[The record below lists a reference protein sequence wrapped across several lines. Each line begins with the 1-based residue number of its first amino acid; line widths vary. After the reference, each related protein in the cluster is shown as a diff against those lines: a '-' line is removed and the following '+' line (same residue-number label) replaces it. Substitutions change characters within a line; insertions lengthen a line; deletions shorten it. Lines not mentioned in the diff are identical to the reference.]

1 MKKIINIKI
10 FLFGLI
16 VSFLFIVFAFVLVN
30 YFQKKTLEAVLKE
43 TSDTELSWLEVST
56 DGTRVIVSGFA
67 PDEANRFIATSK
79 ISSIIN
85 SERII
90 DQIIVKKQI
99 TPSTIEYVLEIL
111 RDDNHISVIGFVP
124 TNLQSKKLIAKL
136 KVLAKDLEVRNLLEV
151 SSFPIT
157 DAWKKTLDYAIA
169 SVELLPNSKISI
181 AKEEIWISALSESID
196 DKIRIENQLTSLD
209 PGFFKLHL
217 DIQSPRPLIQPFS
230 LRFTMD
236 ESGASLD
243 KCSASD
249 EYSKVIILSAMIKLG
264 VDKESN
270 CEIGI
275 GVPAE
280 SWMDAVIIAAT
291 YVKEFKIA
299 SLTFENHNVS
309 LVVSGNT
316 GNDKFE
322 NIIDKLKKALP
333 NEFQVGA
340 TLQPVL
346 TKEIDNTNTFTVIK
360 SLDGVVE
367 LKGFLNDHTA
377 EIAVRSYASSIFGS
391 NNINDSLRLSDKLP
405 QNWPIQ
411 VLTGLEV
418 VGLLDHGSLIIE
430 PNTILLEGKSANPEI
445 KSIVSEILSK
455 KLGNDILYTLKLEY
469 DEQLVPKPIALD
481 AKKCVLDINNVI
493 ETLGIEFAPG
503 EIVLQK
509 SSNDTLRNMADIM
522 QTCYM
527 VPMEIGGHTDSQ
539 GRKSLNLS
547 ISQARAEAVMDSLLS
562 YDILTGNLIAKGY
575 GESTPIADNKTSEGR
590 NKNRRIEFTLI
601 MNDD

>member
-43 TSDTELSWLEVST
+43 TSNTELSWLEVST

-136 KVLAKDLEVRNLLEV
+136 KVIAKDLEVRNLLEV

-249 EYSKVIILSAMIKLG
+249 EYSKIVILSAMIKLG

-291 YVKEFKIA
+291 YVKEFEIA

-333 NEFQVGA
+333 NEFQVAA

-391 NNINDSLRLSDKLP
+391 ININDSLRLSDKLP

-469 DEQLVPKPIALD
+469 DEQLVPKPIGPD

-509 SSNDTLRNMADIM
+509 SSNDTLKNMADIM

>member
-16 VSFLFIVFAFVLVN
+16 VSVLFIVFAFVLVN
-30 YFQKKTLEAVLKE
+30 YFEKKTLEAVLTE

-99 TPSTIEYVLEIL
+99 TPSTLEYVLEIL

-124 TNLQSKKLIAKL
+124 TNSQSKKLIAKL
-136 KVLAKDLEVRNLLEV
+136 KVIAKDFEVRNLLEV

-249 EYSKVIILSAMIKLG
+249 EYSKVVILSAMIKLG

-280 SWMDAVIIAAT
+280 SWVDAVIIAAT
-291 YVKEFKIA
+291 YVKEFEIA

-346 TKEIDNTNTFTVIK
+346 TKEIDNTNTFMVIK
-360 SLDGVVE
+360 SLDSVVE
-367 LKGFLNDHTA
+367 LKGFLNDQTT

-469 DEQLVPKPIALD
+469 DEQLVPKPIGPD

-509 SSNDTLRNMADIM
+509 SSNDTLKNMADIM
-522 QTCYM
+522 QTCYI

>member
-16 VSFLFIVFAFVLVN
+16 VSVLFIVFAFVLVN
-30 YFQKKTLEAVLKE
+30 YFEKKTLEVVLKE

-136 KVLAKDLEVRNLLEV
+136 KVIAKDLEVRNLLEV

-264 VDKESN
+264 VDKESD

-391 NNINDSLRLSDKLP
+391 ININDSLRLSDKLP

-469 DEQLVPKPIALD
+469 DEQLVPKPIGPD

-509 SSNDTLRNMADIM
+509 SSNDTLKNMADIM
-522 QTCYM
+522 QTCYI

>member
-151 SSFPIT
+151 SSSPIT
-157 DAWKKTLDYAIA
+157 DAWKRTLDYAIS
-169 SVELLPNSKISI
+169 SVKLLPNSKISI

-249 EYSKVIILSAMIKLG
+249 ENSKVIILSAMIKLG
-264 VDKESN
+264 VDKESD

-333 NEFQVGA
+333 NEFQVAA

-469 DEQLVPKPIALD
+469 DEQLVPKPIGLD

>member
-157 DAWKKTLDYAIA
+157 DAWKRTLDYAIS
-169 SVELLPNSKISI
+169 SVKLLPNSKISI

-249 EYSKVIILSAMIKLG
+249 EYSKVVILSAMIKLG
-264 VDKESN
+264 VDKESD

-333 NEFQVGA
+333 NEFQVAA

-469 DEQLVPKPIALD
+469 DEQLVPKPIGLD

>member
-16 VSFLFIVFAFVLVN
+16 VSVLFIVFAFVLVN
-30 YFQKKTLEAVLKE
+30 YFEKKTLEVVLKE

-249 EYSKVIILSAMIKLG
+249 EYSKVVILSAMIKLG

-275 GVPAE
+275 GVPAD
-280 SWMDAVIIAAT
+280 SWVDAVIIAAT
-291 YVKEFKIA
+291 YVKEFEIA

-340 TLQPVL
+340 TLQPVR

-391 NNINDSLRLSDKLP
+391 ININDSLRLSDKLP

-469 DEQLVPKPIALD
+469 DEQLVPKPIGPD

-509 SSNDTLRNMADIM
+509 SSNDTLKNMADIM
-522 QTCYM
+522 QTCYI

>member
-16 VSFLFIVFAFVLVN
+16 VSFLFIVFALVLVN

-157 DAWKKTLDYAIA
+157 DAWKRTLDYAIS
-169 SVELLPNSKISI
+169 SVKLLPNSKISI
-181 AKEEIWISALSESID
+181 TKEEIWISALSESID
-196 DKIRIENQLTSLD
+196 DKIRIENQLISLD

-243 KCSASD
+243 KCSARD

-280 SWMDAVIIAAT
+280 SWVDAVIIAAT

-333 NEFQVGA
+333 NEFQVAA

-346 TKEIDNTNTFTVIK
+346 TKEIDNTNNFTVIK

-455 KLGNDILYTLKLEY
+455 KLGNDILYALKLEY
-469 DEQLVPKPIALD
+469 DEQLVPKPIGPD

>member
-1 MKKIINIKI
+1 MKKIINIKT

-16 VSFLFIVFAFVLVN
+16 VSVLFIVFAFVLVN
-30 YFQKKTLEAVLKE
+30 YFEKKTLEVVLKE

-90 DQIIVKKQI
+90 DQIIIKKQI

-124 TNLQSKKLIAKL
+124 TNLQSKKLIMKL
-136 KVLAKDLEVRNLLEV
+136 KVIAKDLEVRNLLEV

-249 EYSKVIILSAMIKLG
+249 EYSKVVILSAMIKLG

-275 GVPAE
+275 GVPAD
-280 SWMDAVIIAAT
+280 SWVDAVIIAAT
-291 YVKEFKIA
+291 YVKEFEIA

-391 NNINDSLRLSDKLP
+391 ININGSLRLSDKLP

-469 DEQLVPKPIALD
+469 DEQLVPKPIGPD

-509 SSNDTLRNMADIM
+509 SSNDTLKNMADIM
-522 QTCYM
+522 QTCYI

>member
-16 VSFLFIVFAFVLVN
+16 VSVLFIVFAFVLVN
-30 YFQKKTLEAVLKE
+30 YFEKKTLEVVLKE

-136 KVLAKDLEVRNLLEV
+136 KVIAKDLEVRNLLEV

-249 EYSKVIILSAMIKLG
+249 EYSKVVILSAMIKLG
-264 VDKESN
+264 VDKESD

-280 SWMDAVIIAAT
+280 SWVDAVIIAAT
-291 YVKEFKIA
+291 YVKEFEIA

-391 NNINDSLRLSDKLP
+391 ININDSLRLSDKLP

-469 DEQLVPKPIALD
+469 DEQLVPKPIGPD

-509 SSNDTLRNMADIM
+509 SSNDTLKNMADIM
-522 QTCYM
+522 QTCYI

>member
-16 VSFLFIVFAFVLVN
+16 VSVLFIVFAFVLVN
-30 YFQKKTLEAVLKE
+30 YFEKKTLEVVLKE
-43 TSDTELSWLEVST
+43 TSDTELGWLEVST

-136 KVLAKDLEVRNLLEV
+136 KVIAKDLEVRNLLEV

-249 EYSKVIILSAMIKLG
+249 EYSKVVILSAMIKLG

-280 SWMDAVIIAAT
+280 SWVDAVIIAAT
-291 YVKEFKIA
+291 YVKEFEIA

-333 NEFQVGA
+333 NEFQVAA

-391 NNINDSLRLSDKLP
+391 ININDSLRLSDKLP

-469 DEQLVPKPIALD
+469 DEQLVPKPIGLD

-509 SSNDTLRNMADIM
+509 SSNDTLKNMADIM
-522 QTCYM
+522 QTCYI

>member
-16 VSFLFIVFAFVLVN
+16 GSFLFIVFAFVLVN

-157 DAWKKTLDYAIA
+157 DAWKKTLDYAIS
-169 SVELLPNSKISI
+169 SVKLLPNSKISI
-181 AKEEIWISALSESID
+181 TKEEIWISALSESID

-264 VDKESN
+264 VDKESD

-333 NEFQVGA
+333 NEFQVAA

-469 DEQLVPKPIALD
+469 DEQLVPKPIGLD

>member
-16 VSFLFIVFAFVLVN
+16 VSVLFIVFAFVLVN
-30 YFQKKTLEAVLKE
+30 YFEKKTLEAVLTE

-56 DGTRVIVSGFA
+56 DGARVIVSGFA
-67 PDEANRFIATSK
+67 PNEANRFIATSK

-99 TPSTIEYVLEIL
+99 TPSTLEYVLEIL

-124 TNLQSKKLIAKL
+124 TNSQSKKLIAKL
-136 KVLAKDLEVRNLLEV
+136 KVIAKDFEVRNLLEV

-181 AKEEIWISALSESID
+181 AKEEIWISALSENID

-249 EYSKVIILSAMIKLG
+249 EYSKVVILSAMIKLG

-280 SWMDAVIIAAT
+280 SWVDAVIIAAT
-291 YVKEFKIA
+291 YVKEFEIA

-309 LVVSGNT
+309 IVVSGNT

-391 NNINDSLRLSDKLP
+391 ININDSLRLSDKLP

-469 DEQLVPKPIALD
+469 DEQLVPKPIGPD

-509 SSNDTLRNMADIM
+509 SSNDTLKNMADIM
-522 QTCYM
+522 QTCYI

>member
-1 MKKIINIKI
+1 
-10 FLFGLI
+10 
-16 VSFLFIVFAFVLVN
+16 
-30 YFQKKTLEAVLKE
+30 
-43 TSDTELSWLEVST
+43 
-56 DGTRVIVSGFA
+56 
-67 PDEANRFIATSK
+67 
-79 ISSIIN
+79 
-85 SERII
+85 
-90 DQIIVKKQI
+90 
-99 TPSTIEYVLEIL
+99 
-111 RDDNHISVIGFVP
+111 VP

-157 DAWKKTLDYAIA
+157 DAWKKTLDYAIS
-169 SVELLPNSKISI
+169 SVKLLPNSKISI
-181 AKEEIWISALSESID
+181 AKEEIWISALSENID

-249 EYSKVIILSAMIKLG
+249 EDSKVIILSAMIKLG
-264 VDKESN
+264 VDKESD

-333 NEFQVGA
+333 NEFQVAA

-469 DEQLVPKPIALD
+469 DEQLVPKPIGLD

>member
-1 MKKIINIKI
+1 MKKIINVKI

-16 VSFLFIVFAFVLVN
+16 VSVLFIVFAFVLVN
-30 YFQKKTLEAVLKE
+30 YFEKKTLEVVLKE

-136 KVLAKDLEVRNLLEV
+136 KVIAKDLEVRNLLEV

-249 EYSKVIILSAMIKLG
+249 EYSKVVILSAMIKLG

-275 GVPAE
+275 GVPAD
-280 SWMDAVIIAAT
+280 SWVDAVIIAAT
-291 YVKEFKIA
+291 YVKEFEIA

-333 NEFQVGA
+333 NEFQVAA

-391 NNINDSLRLSDKLP
+391 ININDSLRLSDKLP

-469 DEQLVPKPIALD
+469 DEQLVPKPIGPD

-509 SSNDTLRNMADIM
+509 SSNDTLKNMVDIM
-522 QTCYM
+522 QTCYI

>member
-16 VSFLFIVFAFVLVN
+16 VSALFIVFAFVLVN
-30 YFQKKTLEAVLKE
+30 YFEKKTLEAVLTE

-99 TPSTIEYVLEIL
+99 TPSTLEYVLEIL

-124 TNLQSKKLIAKL
+124 TNSQSKKLIAKL
-136 KVLAKDLEVRNLLEV
+136 KVIAKDFEVRNLLEV

-249 EYSKVIILSAMIKLG
+249 EYSKVVILSAMIKLG
-264 VDKESN
+264 VDKESD

-280 SWMDAVIIAAT
+280 SWVDAVIIAAT
-291 YVKEFKIA
+291 YVKEFEIA

-309 LVVSGNT
+309 IVVSGNT

-391 NNINDSLRLSDKLP
+391 ININDSLRLSDKLP

-469 DEQLVPKPIALD
+469 DEQLVPKPIGPD

-509 SSNDTLRNMADIM
+509 SSNDTLKNMADIM
-522 QTCYM
+522 QTCYI

>member
-124 TNLQSKKLIAKL
+124 TNLQSKKLIMKL
-136 KVLAKDLEVRNLLEV
+136 KVIAKDLEVRNLLEV

-249 EYSKVIILSAMIKLG
+249 EYSKVVILSAMIKLG

-275 GVPAE
+275 GVPAD
-280 SWMDAVIIAAT
+280 SWVDAVIIAAT
-291 YVKEFKIA
+291 YVKEFEIA

-333 NEFQVGA
+333 NEFQVAA

-469 DEQLVPKPIALD
+469 DEQLVPKPIGLD

-509 SSNDTLRNMADIM
+509 SSNDTLKNMADIM

>member
-157 DAWKKTLDYAIA
+157 DAWKRTLDYAIS
-169 SVELLPNSKISI
+169 SVKLLPNSKISI

-249 EYSKVIILSAMIKLG
+249 EYSKVVILSAMIKLG
-264 VDKESN
+264 VDKESD

-280 SWMDAVIIAAT
+280 SWVDAVIIAAT
-291 YVKEFKIA
+291 YVKEFEIA

-333 NEFQVGA
+333 NEFQVAA

-469 DEQLVPKPIALD
+469 DEQLVPKPIGLD

>member
-136 KVLAKDLEVRNLLEV
+136 KVMAKDLEVRNLLEV

-157 DAWKKTLDYAIA
+157 DAWKKTLDYAIS
-169 SVELLPNSKISI
+169 SVKLLPNSKISI

-249 EYSKVIILSAMIKLG
+249 EYSKVVILSAMIKLG
-264 VDKESN
+264 VDKESD

-280 SWMDAVIIAAT
+280 SWVDAVIIAAT
-291 YVKEFKIA
+291 YVKEFEIA

-333 NEFQVGA
+333 NEFQVAA

-469 DEQLVPKPIALD
+469 DEQLVPKPIGLD

>member
-16 VSFLFIVFAFVLVN
+16 VSVLFIVFAFVLVN
-30 YFQKKTLEAVLKE
+30 YFEKKTLEVVLKE

-136 KVLAKDLEVRNLLEV
+136 KVIAKDLEVRNLLEV

-249 EYSKVIILSAMIKLG
+249 EYSKVVILSAMIKLG

-280 SWMDAVIIAAT
+280 SWVDAVIIAAT
-291 YVKEFKIA
+291 YVKEFEIA

-346 TKEIDNTNTFTVIK
+346 TKEIDNTNTFMVIK

-391 NNINDSLRLSDKLP
+391 ININDSLRLSDKLP

-469 DEQLVPKPIALD
+469 DEQLVPKPIGPD

-509 SSNDTLRNMADIM
+509 SSNDTLKNMADIM
-522 QTCYM
+522 QTCYI

>member
-157 DAWKKTLDYAIA
+157 DAWKRTLDYAIS
-169 SVELLPNSKISI
+169 SVKLLPNSKISI

-249 EYSKVIILSAMIKLG
+249 EYSKVVILSAMIKLG
-264 VDKESN
+264 VDKESD

-280 SWMDAVIIAAT
+280 SWVDAVIIAAT

-333 NEFQVGA
+333 NEFQVAA

-469 DEQLVPKPIALD
+469 DEQLVPKPIGLD

>member
-16 VSFLFIVFAFVLVN
+16 VSVLFIVFAFVLVN
-30 YFQKKTLEAVLKE
+30 YFEKKTLEVVLKE
-43 TSDTELSWLEVST
+43 TSDTELSWLEVSA

-136 KVLAKDLEVRNLLEV
+136 KVIAKDLEVRNLLEV

-157 DAWKKTLDYAIA
+157 DAWKRTLDYAIS
-169 SVELLPNSKISI
+169 SVKLLPNSKISI

-249 EYSKVIILSAMIKLG
+249 EYSKVVILSAMIKLG

-275 GVPAE
+275 GVPAD
-280 SWMDAVIIAAT
+280 SWVDAVIIAAT
-291 YVKEFKIA
+291 YVKEFEIA

-340 TLQPVL
+340 TLQPVR

-391 NNINDSLRLSDKLP
+391 ININDSLRLSDKLP

-469 DEQLVPKPIALD
+469 DEQLVPKPIGPD

-509 SSNDTLRNMADIM
+509 SSNDTLKNMVDIM
-522 QTCYM
+522 QTCYI

>member
-16 VSFLFIVFAFVLVN
+16 VSVLFIVFAFVLVN

-43 TSDTELSWLEVST
+43 TSNTELSWLEVST

-124 TNLQSKKLIAKL
+124 TNLQSKKLIMKL
-136 KVLAKDLEVRNLLEV
+136 KVIAKDLEVRNLLEV

-249 EYSKVIILSAMIKLG
+249 EYSKVVILSAMIKLG
-264 VDKESN
+264 VDKESD

-291 YVKEFKIA
+291 YVKEFEIA

-333 NEFQVGA
+333 NEFQVAA

-469 DEQLVPKPIALD
+469 DEQLVPKPIGLD

-509 SSNDTLRNMADIM
+509 SSNDTLKNMAAIM
-522 QTCYM
+522 QTCYI

>member
-16 VSFLFIVFAFVLVN
+16 VSVLFIVFAFVLVN
-30 YFQKKTLEAVLKE
+30 YFEKKTLEAVLTE

-56 DGTRVIVSGFA
+56 DGTRVILSGFA

-99 TPSTIEYVLEIL
+99 TPSTLEYVLEIL

-124 TNLQSKKLIAKL
+124 TNSQSEKLIAKL
-136 KVLAKDLEVRNLLEV
+136 KVIAKDFEVRNLLEV

-157 DAWKKTLDYAIA
+157 DAWKKTLDYAIS
-169 SVELLPNSKISI
+169 SVKLLPNSKISI
-181 AKEEIWISALSESID
+181 TKEEIWILALSESID

-249 EYSKVIILSAMIKLG
+249 EYSKVVILSAMIKLG
-264 VDKESN
+264 VDKESD

-280 SWMDAVIIAAT
+280 SWVDAVIIAAT
-291 YVKEFKIA
+291 YVKEFEIA

-309 LVVSGNT
+309 IVVSGNT

-333 NEFQVGA
+333 NEFQVVA

-346 TKEIDNTNTFTVIK
+346 TKEIDNTNTFMVTK

-391 NNINDSLRLSDKLP
+391 ININDSLRLSDKLP

-469 DEQLVPKPIALD
+469 DEQLVPKPIGPD

-522 QTCYM
+522 KTCYM

>member
-16 VSFLFIVFAFVLVN
+16 VSVLFIVFAFVLVN
-30 YFQKKTLEAVLKE
+30 YFEKKTLEAVLKE

-136 KVLAKDLEVRNLLEV
+136 KVMAKDLEVRNLLEV

-249 EYSKVIILSAMIKLG
+249 EYSKVVILSAMIKLG
-264 VDKESN
+264 VDKESD

-280 SWMDAVIIAAT
+280 SWVDAVIIAAT
-291 YVKEFKIA
+291 YVKEFEIA

-333 NEFQVGA
+333 NEFQVAA

-391 NNINDSLRLSDKLP
+391 ININDSLRLSDKLP

-469 DEQLVPKPIALD
+469 DEQLVPKPIGPD

>member
-157 DAWKKTLDYAIA
+157 DAWKRTLDYAIS
-169 SVELLPNSKISI
+169 SVKLLPNSKISI

-196 DKIRIENQLTSLD
+196 DKIRIENQLISLD

-249 EYSKVIILSAMIKLG
+249 EYSKVVILSAMIKLG
-264 VDKESN
+264 VDKESD

-333 NEFQVGA
+333 NEFQVAA

-346 TKEIDNTNTFTVIK
+346 TKEIDNTNTFMVIK
-360 SLDGVVE
+360 NLDGVVE

-469 DEQLVPKPIALD
+469 DEQLVPKPIGLD

>member
-16 VSFLFIVFAFVLVN
+16 VSVLFIVFAFVLVN
-30 YFQKKTLEAVLKE
+30 YFEKRTLEAVLTE

-136 KVLAKDLEVRNLLEV
+136 KVIAKDLEVRNLLEV

-181 AKEEIWISALSESID
+181 AKEEIWISALSENID

-249 EYSKVIILSAMIKLG
+249 EYSKVVILSAMIKLG
-264 VDKESN
+264 VDKESD

-280 SWMDAVIIAAT
+280 SWVDAVIIAAT
-291 YVKEFKIA
+291 YVKEFEIA

-333 NEFQVGA
+333 NEFQVAA

-391 NNINDSLRLSDKLP
+391 ININDSLRLSDKLP

-469 DEQLVPKPIALD
+469 DEQLVPKPIGPD

-522 QTCYM
+522 QTCYI

>member
-16 VSFLFIVFAFVLVN
+16 VSVLFIVFAFVLVN
-30 YFQKKTLEAVLKE
+30 YFEKKTLEVVLKE

-124 TNLQSKKLIAKL
+124 TNLQSKKLIMKL
-136 KVLAKDLEVRNLLEV
+136 KVIAKDLEVGNLLEV

-249 EYSKVIILSAMIKLG
+249 EYSKVVILSAMIKLG
-264 VDKESN
+264 VDKESD

-291 YVKEFKIA
+291 YVKEFEIA

-333 NEFQVGA
+333 NEFQVAA

-391 NNINDSLRLSDKLP
+391 ININDSLRLSNKLP

-418 VGLLDHGSLIIE
+418 VGLLDHGRLIIE

-469 DEQLVPKPIALD
+469 DEQLVPKLIGPD

-509 SSNDTLRNMADIM
+509 SSNDTLKNMADIM
-522 QTCYM
+522 QTCYI

>member
-16 VSFLFIVFAFVLVN
+16 VSVLFIVFAFVLVN
-30 YFQKKTLEAVLKE
+30 YFEKKTLEAVLTE

-56 DGTRVIVSGFA
+56 DGARVIVSGFA

-99 TPSTIEYVLEIL
+99 TPSTLEYVLEIL

-124 TNLQSKKLIAKL
+124 TNSQSKKLIAKL
-136 KVLAKDLEVRNLLEV
+136 KVVAKDFEVRNLLEV

-249 EYSKVIILSAMIKLG
+249 EYSKVVILSAMIKLG

-280 SWMDAVIIAAT
+280 SWVDAVIVAAT
-291 YVKEFKIA
+291 YVKEFEIA

-309 LVVSGNT
+309 IVVSGNT

-391 NNINDSLRLSDKLP
+391 ININDSLRLSDKLP

-469 DEQLVPKPIALD
+469 DEQLVPKPIGPD

-509 SSNDTLRNMADIM
+509 SSNDTLKNMADIM
-522 QTCYM
+522 QTCYI

>member
-16 VSFLFIVFAFVLVN
+16 ASVLFIVFAFVLVN
-30 YFQKKTLEAVLKE
+30 YFEKKTLEAVLTE

-56 DGTRVIVSGFA
+56 DGARVIVSGFA

-99 TPSTIEYVLEIL
+99 TPSTLEYVLEIL

-124 TNLQSKKLIAKL
+124 TNSQSKKLIAKL
-136 KVLAKDLEVRNLLEV
+136 KVIAKDFEVRNLLEV

-249 EYSKVIILSAMIKLG
+249 EYSKVVILSAMIKLG

-280 SWMDAVIIAAT
+280 SWVDAVIVAAT
-291 YVKEFKIA
+291 YVKEFEIA

-309 LVVSGNT
+309 IVVSGNT

-391 NNINDSLRLSDKLP
+391 ININDSLRLSDKLP

-469 DEQLVPKPIALD
+469 DEQLVPKPIGPD

-509 SSNDTLRNMADIM
+509 SSNDTLKNMADIM
-522 QTCYM
+522 QTCYI

>member
-157 DAWKKTLDYAIA
+157 DAWKRTLDYAIS
-169 SVELLPNSKISI
+169 SVKLLPNSKISI
-181 AKEEIWISALSESID
+181 AKEEIWISALSENID

-249 EYSKVIILSAMIKLG
+249 EYSKVVILSAMIKLG
-264 VDKESN
+264 VDKESD

-280 SWMDAVIIAAT
+280 SWVDAVIIAAT
-291 YVKEFKIA
+291 YVKEFEIA

-333 NEFQVGA
+333 NEFQVAA

-391 NNINDSLRLSDKLP
+391 ININDSLRLSDKLP

-469 DEQLVPKPIALD
+469 DEQLVPKPIGLD

>member
-16 VSFLFIVFAFVLVN
+16 VSVLFIVFAFVLVN
-30 YFQKKTLEAVLKE
+30 YFEKKTLEVVLKE

-136 KVLAKDLEVRNLLEV
+136 KVIAKDLEVRNLLEV

-249 EYSKVIILSAMIKLG
+249 EYSKVVILSAMIKLG

-280 SWMDAVIIAAT
+280 SWVDAVIIAAT
-291 YVKEFKIA
+291 YVKEFEIA

-333 NEFQVGA
+333 NEFQVAA

-391 NNINDSLRLSDKLP
+391 ININDSLRLSDKLP

-469 DEQLVPKPIALD
+469 DEQLVPKPIGPD

-509 SSNDTLRNMADIM
+509 SSNDTLKNMADIM
-522 QTCYM
+522 QTCYI

>member
-16 VSFLFIVFAFVLVN
+16 VSVLFIVFAFVLVN
-30 YFQKKTLEAVLKE
+30 YFEKKTLEVVLKE

-124 TNLQSKKLIAKL
+124 TNLQSKKLIVKL
-136 KVLAKDLEVRNLLEV
+136 KVIAKDLEVRNLLEV

-249 EYSKVIILSAMIKLG
+249 EYSKVVILSAMIKLG

-280 SWMDAVIIAAT
+280 SWVDAVIIAAT
-291 YVKEFKIA
+291 YVKEFEIA

-391 NNINDSLRLSDKLP
+391 ININDSLRLSDKLP

-469 DEQLVPKPIALD
+469 DEQLVPKPIGPD

-509 SSNDTLRNMADIM
+509 SSNDTLKNMADIM
-522 QTCYM
+522 QTCYI

>member
-16 VSFLFIVFAFVLVN
+16 GSFLFIVFAFVLVN
-30 YFQKKTLEAVLKE
+30 YFEKKTLEAVLKE
-43 TSDTELSWLEVST
+43 TSNTELSWLEVSS

-67 PDEANRFIATSK
+67 PDEANRYIATSK
-79 ISSIIN
+79 ISSIVN

-136 KVLAKDLEVRNLLEV
+136 KVMAKDLEIRNLLEV

-157 DAWKKTLDYAIA
+157 DAWKKTLDYAIS
-169 SVELLPNSKISI
+169 SVKLLPNSKISI
-181 AKEEIWISALSESID
+181 TKEEIWISALSESID
-196 DKIRIENQLTSLD
+196 DKIRIENQLISLD

-264 VDKESN
+264 VDKESD

-333 NEFQVGA
+333 NEFQVAA

-346 TKEIDNTNTFTVIK
+346 TKEIDNTNTFMVIK
-360 SLDGVVE
+360 NLDGVVE
-367 LKGFLNDHTA
+367 LKGFLNDQTA

-469 DEQLVPKPIALD
+469 DEQLVPKPIGLD

>member
-30 YFQKKTLEAVLKE
+30 YFEKKTLEVVLKE

-136 KVLAKDLEVRNLLEV
+136 KVIAKDLEVRNLLEV

-249 EYSKVIILSAMIKLG
+249 EYSKVVILSAMIKLG
-264 VDKESN
+264 VDKESD

-280 SWMDAVIIAAT
+280 SWVDAVIIAAT
-291 YVKEFKIA
+291 YVKEFEIA

-333 NEFQVGA
+333 NEFQVAA

-469 DEQLVPKPIALD
+469 DEQLVPKPIGLD

-509 SSNDTLRNMADIM
+509 SSNDTLKNMADIM
-522 QTCYM
+522 QTCYI

>member
-16 VSFLFIVFAFVLVN
+16 VSVLFIVFAFVLVN
-30 YFQKKTLEAVLKE
+30 YFEKKTLEAVLKE

-56 DGTRVIVSGFA
+56 DGARVIVSGFA

-99 TPSTIEYVLEIL
+99 TPSTLEYVLEIL

-124 TNLQSKKLIAKL
+124 TNSQSKKLIAKL
-136 KVLAKDLEVRNLLEV
+136 KVVAKDFEVRNLLEV

-181 AKEEIWISALSESID
+181 AKEEIWILALSESID

-249 EYSKVIILSAMIKLG
+249 EYSKVVILSAMIKLG

-280 SWMDAVIIAAT
+280 SWVDAVIIAAT
-291 YVKEFKIA
+291 YVKEFEIA

-309 LVVSGNT
+309 IVVSGNT

-391 NNINDSLRLSDKLP
+391 ININDSLRLSDKLP

-469 DEQLVPKPIALD
+469 DEQLVPKPIGPD

-509 SSNDTLRNMADIM
+509 SSNDTLKNMADIM
-522 QTCYM
+522 QTCYI

>member
-157 DAWKKTLDYAIA
+157 DAWKRTLDYAIS
-169 SVELLPNSKISI
+169 SVKLLPNSKISI

-264 VDKESN
+264 VDKESD

-280 SWMDAVIIAAT
+280 SWVDAVIIAAT
-291 YVKEFKIA
+291 YVKEFEIA

-333 NEFQVGA
+333 NEFQVAA

-391 NNINDSLRLSDKLP
+391 ININDSLRLSDKLP

-469 DEQLVPKPIALD
+469 DEQLVPKPIGPD

>member
-16 VSFLFIVFAFVLVN
+16 VSVLFIVFAFVLVN
-30 YFQKKTLEAVLKE
+30 YFEKKTLEVVLKE

-136 KVLAKDLEVRNLLEV
+136 KVIAKDLEVRNLLEV

-249 EYSKVIILSAMIKLG
+249 EYSKVVILSAMIKLG

-275 GVPAE
+275 GVPAD
-280 SWMDAVIIAAT
+280 SWVDAVIIAAT
-291 YVKEFKIA
+291 YVKEFEIA

-391 NNINDSLRLSDKLP
+391 ININDSLRLSDKLP

-469 DEQLVPKPIALD
+469 DEQLVPKPIGPD

-509 SSNDTLRNMADIM
+509 SSNDTLKNMADIM
-522 QTCYM
+522 QTCYI

>member
-16 VSFLFIVFAFVLVN
+16 VSVLFIVFAFVLVN
-30 YFQKKTLEAVLKE
+30 YFEKKTLEVVLKE

-243 KCSASD
+243 NCSASD
-249 EYSKVIILSAMIKLG
+249 EYSKVVILSAMIKLG

-275 GVPAE
+275 GVPAD
-280 SWMDAVIIAAT
+280 SWVDAVIIAAT

-333 NEFQVGA
+333 NEFQVAA

-469 DEQLVPKPIALD
+469 DEQLVPKPIGLD

-522 QTCYM
+522 QTCYI